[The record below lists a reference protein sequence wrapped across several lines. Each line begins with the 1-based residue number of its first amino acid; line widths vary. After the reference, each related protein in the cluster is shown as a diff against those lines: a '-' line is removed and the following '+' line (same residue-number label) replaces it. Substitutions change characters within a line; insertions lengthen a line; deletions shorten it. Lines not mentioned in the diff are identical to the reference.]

1 MISVSPGINHLHA
14 VSFVY
19 TWSTSAPAVERYE
32 PSRTLFRFHER
43 DIIINFNMHKCIQN
57 NHINVIL
64 YRYIRLAYCR
74 CCCCSIHVY
83 VQFAMAMTD
92 NACSRGIDE
101 FIAILQSTTQVMT
114 NIQCILNTSSYVA
127 LWPYLKSSTHM
138 PPIFTRRSVVIFSL
152 LMQRVCV
159 FVCFFLHLYSS
170 IFVLSILLA
179 FSIFCFY
186 RRNFHAFLFAF
197 QSSSPTHSVASREK
211 ISAYSIRPF
220 VYICRHNFWHLL
232 Q

>member
-1 MISVSPGINHLHA
+1 
-14 VSFVY
+14 
-19 TWSTSAPAVERYE
+19 
-32 PSRTLFRFHER
+32 
-43 DIIINFNMHKCIQN
+43 MHKCIQN

-127 LWPYLKSSTHM
+127 L
-138 PPIFTRRSVVIFSL
+138 
-152 LMQRVCV
+152 
-159 FVCFFLHLYSS
+159 
-170 IFVLSILLA
+170 
-179 FSIFCFY
+179 
-186 RRNFHAFLFAF
+186 
-197 QSSSPTHSVASREK
+197 
-211 ISAYSIRPF
+211 
-220 VYICRHNFWHLL
+220 
-232 Q
+232 